1 MHFILWAGLWK
12 MSRTSSLW
20 QDLCVKNGN
29 CSSSILTVFLNHWV
43 HPQSF
48 FFQVQWRL
56 LHFSSGPD
64 LTLLHLGKESKIL
77 LPSYCFLFLQHF
89 DLLSQNPVSPLSASG
104 FSLHELFQHGDS
116 GDRMESCQLWHLQA
130 YGLRRVIHLSVLYLF
145 IYKSLI
151 HL

>member
-12 MSRTSSLW
+12 MSQTSSLW

-43 HPQSF
+43 HPQRF

-64 LTLLHLGKESKIL
+64 LTLLHLGIL
-77 LPSYCFLFLQHF
+77 LPSYCFLLLQHF